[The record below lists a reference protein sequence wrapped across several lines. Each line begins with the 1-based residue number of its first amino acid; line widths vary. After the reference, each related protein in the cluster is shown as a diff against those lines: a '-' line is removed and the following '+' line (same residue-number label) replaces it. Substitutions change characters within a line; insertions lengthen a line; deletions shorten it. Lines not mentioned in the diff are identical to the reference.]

1 MWAGSLGTGDGS
13 GGKTFQSGLR
23 PWVRVGT
30 VDCESLKSE
39 RSFLLAGRNE
49 VEHEVKSTC
58 CPVAQQA
65 SSRLPP
71 IVNDVLALSTF
82 DTDQRSQLRA
92 RPEAPD
98 CTCSARLRR

>member
-39 RSFLLAGRNE
+39 AFI
-49 VEHEVKSTC
+49 
-58 CPVAQQA
+58 PI
-65 SSRLPP
+65 SRPK
-71 IVNDVLALSTF
+71 
-82 DTDQRSQLRA
+82 RG
-92 RPEAPD
+92 
-98 CTCSARLRR
+98 